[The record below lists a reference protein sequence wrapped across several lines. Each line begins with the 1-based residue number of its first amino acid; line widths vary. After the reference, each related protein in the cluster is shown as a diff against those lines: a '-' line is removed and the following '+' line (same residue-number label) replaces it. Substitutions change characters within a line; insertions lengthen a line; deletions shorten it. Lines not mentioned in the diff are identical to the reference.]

1 MLRLDRICIYLLMF
15 GIILLIPSYTMI
27 TFIDELISFSMLAI
41 AFVDCIANGA
51 WKKYKLLWIF
61 MGIFTFYAI
70 YSIYFLNYN
79 TPRYIWT
86 DWIIGLKP
94 YIPFAVFL
102 AIGPEFTEAD
112 KRHLRY
118 ISIINCSI
126 TFLILLGG
134 YRTIT
139 PVFVN
144 PTFAAQVAF
153 ISATFYIYCSS
164 DKHSGTIPIRNKVIA
179 IIMLCVGLYSLKA
192 KYFGEFIVSIF
203 LLTLYKPGTFRYFS
217 IKHALILLVIG
228 LAILGASWS
237 KIQYYFLTGNNGGS
251 FDPTVVESFARPV
264 MYVTAGQILFD
275 HFPFGTGSAS
285 FGTAA
290 SSMNY
295 SQVYFEYNIDNVHGI
310 SWRSEESFICDA
322 FYPSLAQ
329 YGVIGLILFIWFWF
343 YAYNFLRIMIR
354 TNPTL
359 YRTQF
364 ITGAMIITFLLIE
377 SIAATTLTHCSG
389 TIIMCILGMS
399 CAYGKQLFKKNATVQ
414 NIQNLAIRK
423 I

>member
-27 TFIDELISFSMLAI
+27 TFIDELLSFSMLAI
-41 AFVDCIANGA
+41 ALVDCIANGV

-61 MGIFTFYAI
+61 IGIFTFYAI
-70 YSIYFLNYN
+70 YSIFFLNYN
-79 TPRYIWT
+79 TPKYIWI

-94 YIPFAVFL
+94 YIPFTVFL
-102 AIGPEFTEAD
+102 AIGPKFTESD
-112 KRHLRY
+112 KRHIRL

-126 TFLILLGG
+126 TFIILLGG

-144 PTFAAQVAF
+144 PSFASQVAF
-153 ISATFYIYCSS
+153 ISATFFIYCSR
-164 DKHSGTIPIRNKVIA
+164 DQISGAIPRKNKIIA

-192 KYFGEFIVSIF
+192 KYFGEFIISAF
-203 LLTLYKPGTFRYFS
+203 LLTLYKPGTFRKFS
-217 IKHALILLVIG
+217 IKHASILLAIG

-295 SQVYFEYNIDNVHGI
+295 SQVYFEYGIHNVHGI

-329 YGVIGLILFIWFWF
+329 YGIVGLILFICFWF

-359 YRTQF
+359 YRAQF
-364 ITGAMIITFLLIE
+364 IAGSMIITFLLIE
-377 SIAATTLTHCSG
+377 SIAATTLTHTSG
-389 TIIMCILGMS
+389 AITMCILGMS
-399 CAYGKQLFKKNATVQ
+399 CAYGKRLLKEQEAIQ
-414 NIQNLAIRK
+414 NIRDLAIRK